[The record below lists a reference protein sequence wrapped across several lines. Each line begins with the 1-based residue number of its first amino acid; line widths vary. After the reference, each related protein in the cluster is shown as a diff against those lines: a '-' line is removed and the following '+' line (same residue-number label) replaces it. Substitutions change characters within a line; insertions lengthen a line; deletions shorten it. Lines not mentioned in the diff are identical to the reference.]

1 MAPSEDPAALLFERC
16 FYIGNI
22 LQSIILYVAFDSI
35 ALLRERR
42 YSSNRFTGIVRTQD
56 NIAGNRVFLIAYVL
70 VMLVCMT
77 FALATNGLAGQRM
90 WIEFRDVEGGPFQQ
104 FTDTASNWENVTGTA
119 FDQFGNFLGD
129 LLLRVKWHF
138 VFTGIYLKLYRCYV
152 IWDSNKLVL
161 MFPTILFLG
170 STAMAIVS
178 CVQSALPG
186 SSFFEGKAV
195 SFAIPWISL
204 TCSLNVLLTILI
216 TYRLVHARRYVRL
229 GSSLQASDL
238 VRMYTGPVAIF
249 IESAL
254 PFSVLGVIFAI
265 LLGKGVAVYAIF
277 SAVWGSYVGIAP
289 LLIIHRMASGKAWT
303 RNTAYQMSTINEN
316 LTEEPTV
323 DAGGNL
329 KWTALI
335 RAIMSKPCVHFRIHA
350 A

>member
-22 LQSIILYVAFDSI
+22 LQSICYGIILYVAFDSI

-56 NIAGNRVFLIAYVL
+56 NIAGNRVFLIPYVL
-70 VMLVCMT
+70 VMLFCMT

-129 LLLRVKWHF
+129 LLL
-138 VFTGIYLKLYRCYV
+138 LYRCYI

-161 MFPTILFLG
+161 IFPTILFLG

-265 LLGKGVAVYAIF
+265 LLGKGIAVYAIF

-323 DAGGNL
+323 DSGG
-329 KWTALI
+329 KMD
-335 RAIMSKPCVHFRIHA
+335 RSDSGHHV
-350 A
+350 